1 MKRSLLSVITFALVL
16 VNLVLTAVLTIAVLP
31 EVQNANALISKVTE
45 AIDLD
50 LESGDAAAT
59 GDYDQADLTD
69 VAFSDTLTVALKKG
83 SDGVQHYAV
92 VGVVLQV
99 NNKSENYATYGT
111 SLTDGTKESYLK
123 SVANDVISS
132 YTLEEIEADQKAVQ
146 QAILQK
152 YQDEF
157 GKDLIVTVGFSSFT
171 PQ

>member
-1 MKRSLLSVITFALVL
+1 M
-16 VNLVLTAVLTIAVLP
+16 
-31 EVQNANALISKVTE
+31 
-45 AIDLD
+45 
-50 LESGDAAAT
+50 
-59 GDYDQADLTD
+59 
-69 VAFSDTLTVALKKG
+69 KKG

-99 NNKSENYATYGT
+99 NNKSENYATYGA